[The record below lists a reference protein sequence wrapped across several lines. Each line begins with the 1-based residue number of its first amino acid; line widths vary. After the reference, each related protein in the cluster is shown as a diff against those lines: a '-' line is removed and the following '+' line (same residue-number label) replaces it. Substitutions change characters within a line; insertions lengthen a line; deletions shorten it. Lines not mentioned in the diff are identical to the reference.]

1 MLKLFSP
8 ILEDLCV
15 RLLKYGPMPKHVA
28 FVADGARRFG
38 KKYKIPVQENHEV
51 G

>member
-1 MLKLFSP
+1 MLEIISP
-8 ILEDLCV
+8 FVEDFCASILKHGRV
-15 RLLKYGPMPKHVA
+15 PKHVA

-38 KKYKIPVQENHEV
+38 KKHKIPVCENHEI